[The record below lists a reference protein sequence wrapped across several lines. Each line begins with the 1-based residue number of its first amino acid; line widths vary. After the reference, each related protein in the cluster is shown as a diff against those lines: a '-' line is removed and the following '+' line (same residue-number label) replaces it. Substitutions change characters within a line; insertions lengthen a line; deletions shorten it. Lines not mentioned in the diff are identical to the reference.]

1 MLFRGD
7 RLFARCW
14 ARTPTCWSTQ
24 QRLLAG
30 ACDRGWPAARGGGDR
45 VLRGA
50 LSLLGTGA
58 DQGGGRHARR
68 HGDWPA
74 SRTASSLPG
83 ARSARPAV
91 DIIQPDILY
100 VGGIGRTMRIGRMA
114 ATKSLPVTPHAANS
128 AGSLCSPCTCC
139 RPCPTLVS
147 TLSSRSRRRTTITS
161 STACSATI
169 PTRSSTGRSRCRPN
183 PAGASRSSQSGR
195 RGRAI
200 KRASEPRHRF
210 LRMTS
215 RPSERLRQPQPST
228 QSLSNAKA
236 DNNAGTG
243 CRQVWDQCR
252 SIYFSSEYR
261 VSYRKQTPKQTISI
275 IFETRDRPTRWVS
288 YHTGFDGSHRSRDR
302 SSVGLAAGEM
312 EAALRHHRKHRE
324 RATARL
330 LKYVGGTFA
339 ICSVLM
345 ALVSCV
351 ADFPMHAGLRSG
363 DSNSRIIVPNSTL
376 RYCFGMHLQLR
387 RSIYPLTRIE

>member
-1 MLFRGD
+1 M
-7 RLFARCW
+7 
-14 ARTPTCWSTQ
+14 
-24 QRLLAG
+24 
-30 ACDRGWPAARGGGDR
+30 
-45 VLRGA
+45 
-50 LSLLGTGA
+50 
-58 DQGGGRHARR
+58 
-68 HGDWPA
+68 
-74 SRTASSLPG
+74 
-83 ARSARPAV
+83 
-91 DIIQPDILY
+91 
-100 VGGIGRTMRIGRMA
+100 
-114 ATKSLPVTPHAANS
+114 TPHAANS

-302 SSVGLAAGEM
+302 SSVGLAAERNGSCA
-312 EAALRHHRKHRE
+312 EASSGAS
-324 RATARL
+324 
-330 LKYVGGTFA
+330 GT
-339 ICSVLM
+339 
-345 ALVSCV
+345 
-351 ADFPMHAGLRSG
+351 G
-363 DSNSRIIVPNSTL
+363 DSSAAKIRRRGIRDLLGAHGASELRGRFPQCMQVCDRAARTVVSLSPIARCDIVSVCIFN
-376 RYCFGMHLQLR
+376 CGG
-387 RSIYPLTRIE
+387 RSIL